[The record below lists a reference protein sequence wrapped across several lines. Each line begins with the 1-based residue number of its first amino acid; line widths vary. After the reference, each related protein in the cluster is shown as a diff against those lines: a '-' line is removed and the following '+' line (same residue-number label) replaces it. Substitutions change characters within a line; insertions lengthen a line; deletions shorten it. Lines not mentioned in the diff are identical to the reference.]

1 MGGAPTQDDTNLGPA
16 LLAVCWTLAAIA
28 SIVVILRLLTRFNVN
43 HGLRMDDFFMV
54 LALVS

>member
-1 MGGAPTQDDTNLGPA
+1 MEGAPTQDDINLGPA
-16 LLAVCWTLAAIA
+16 MLEVCWTLAAVA
-28 SIVVILRLLTRFNVN
+28 SIVVALRLLTRLNVN